1 MDKREALFHVF
12 SIVCKCD
19 TANDCKNCLYYGD
32 KENPCLVQFALDA
45 GASHDKA
52 ALQRIAELW
61 EEAVDKDKDN
71 KQTYVPLEN
80 VGSIIIKK
88 PSKRSAEEK
97 FENEQESFAS
107 GDNLSPVES
116 KPIDRDIFIRPNDR
130 IKHPSH
136 YFKGGMEC
144 IDAIRAAVTDC
155 RGFEAYCVG
164 NIVKYVWRYKE
175 KNGIEDLQKAA
186 KYLEWLQEE
195 VKENETRR

>member
-1 MDKREALFHVF
+1 MDKREALEIYMQATDECGVVNACNECVF
-12 SIVCKCD
+12 SELFK
-19 TANDCKNCLYYGD
+19 GD
-32 KENPCLVQFALDA
+32 RICILDYVNVDEVA
-45 GASHDKA
+45 MVVRDK
-52 ALQRIAELW
+52 LKSLDEKQ
-61 EEAVDKDKDN
+61 EAKPS
-71 KQTYVPLEN
+71 VPLEN

-97 FENEQESFAS
+97 CKNEQESFAS
-107 GDNLSPVES
+107 GDNLSPVET

-175 KNGIEDLQKAA
+175 KNGIEDLQKAEH
-186 KYLEWLQEE
+186 YLKWLMEE
-195 VKENETRR
+195 VEKNETRR